1 MVMVQGVSDSQAL
14 KDISVKYL
22 KYFVSKRWI
31 RCKDSHNFNE
41 ADSNKKSDIL
51 VLVAK

>member
-1 MVMVQGVSDSQAL
+1 MVQEVTKTQAL
-14 KDISVKYL
+14 KDASVKYL

-31 RCKDSHNFNE
+31 RCKDSHNFNK

-51 VLVAK
+51 VLMAE